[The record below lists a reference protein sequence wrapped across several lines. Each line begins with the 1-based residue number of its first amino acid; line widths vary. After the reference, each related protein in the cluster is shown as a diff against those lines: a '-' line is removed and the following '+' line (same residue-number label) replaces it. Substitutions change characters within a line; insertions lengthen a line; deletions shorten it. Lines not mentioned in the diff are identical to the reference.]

1 MESATVPRMQ
11 TYFPH
16 IFQTAVPGVGAGVK
30 YSPTA
35 LLGLFRASICIEGVR
50 GIEVR
55 LQSIC

>member
-1 MESATVPRMQ
+1 MQSATVPRMQ

-16 IFQTAVPGVGAGVK
+16 IFQTAIPGVGAGVK

-35 LLGLFRASICIEGVR
+35 LLGLFLASICRERGR